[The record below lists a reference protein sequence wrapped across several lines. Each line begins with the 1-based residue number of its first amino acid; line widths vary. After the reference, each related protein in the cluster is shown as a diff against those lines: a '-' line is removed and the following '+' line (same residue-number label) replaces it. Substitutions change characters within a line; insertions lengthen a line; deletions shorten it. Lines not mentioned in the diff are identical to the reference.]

1 MVAVGWSFQ
10 CLPIRLLGN
19 LSNEAQPA
27 LLLELARG
35 LSQDA
40 AKAQQAPAEVVV
52 VSSSPGALW
61 LEEQAAKLELTNF
74 RRLEFQ
80 TRPHFR
86 QSSDAQTYYSLF

>member
-1 MVAVGWSFQ
+1 MSRCGVSFQ
-10 CLPIRLLGN
+10 CLTIRLLGN

-61 LEEQAAKLELTNF
+61 LEETSSETRVNQFQAT
-74 RRLEFQ
+74 
-80 TRPHFR
+80 
-86 QSSDAQTYYSLF
+86 